1 MTSMIKHIAM
11 VLVVSGLVGGLYYIM
26 NYTDAFSSTMRTI
39 ENIEATSARI
49 EREVLVNIQQLQGV
63 TFDGSM
69 FREDIYLSLQ
79 DIRQPIEA
87 VDVSRVDPFASL

>member
-1 MTSMIKHIAM
+1 MIKHIVM
-11 VLVVSGLVGGLYYIM
+11 ILVVSGLVGGLYYIM
-26 NYTDAFSSTMRTI
+26 NYTDAFTSTMNTI

-63 TFDGSM
+63 TFDGAM
-69 FREDIYLSLQ
+69 FNEDIYRSLQ
-79 DIRQPIEA
+79 DIRQPIDA